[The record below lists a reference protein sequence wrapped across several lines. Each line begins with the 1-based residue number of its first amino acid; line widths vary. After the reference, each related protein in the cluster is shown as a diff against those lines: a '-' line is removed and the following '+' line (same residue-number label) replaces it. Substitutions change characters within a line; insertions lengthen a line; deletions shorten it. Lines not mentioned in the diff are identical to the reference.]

1 MRICVVAVGK
11 PGLLAAPVREYER
24 RAARYWRFEAVEA
37 RQGRGRSARE
47 VLAIEEDGIRAK
59 LRARYMRVA
68 VSREGASFSSTE
80 LARWL
85 ERVATGPERG
95 VHFVIGGAFGLS
107 ERLRRE
113 CERTLSLSSFTL
125 PHDLARLVLAE
136 QLYRAGAILGNEP
149 YHKGPR

>member
-37 RQGRGRSARE
+37 PQGRGRCARKVIARE
-47 VLAIEEDGIRAK
+47 EAGIRAK
-59 LRARYMRVA
+59 LRARHLRVA
-68 VSREGASFSSTE
+68 LSREGDPFSSAE

-85 ERVATGPERG
+85 ERAATGSERG

-107 ERLRRE
+107 ERLRGE

-136 QLYRAGAILGNEP
+136 QLYRAGAILRNEP